1 MIRLGITGGIG
12 SGKSY
17 VSHLLNIHFGIP
29 VYECDTEAKR
39 LNNEDPLIRE
49 ALIRLVGPEVYDKD
63 GLVKPV
69 LAEYL
74 FANSENALQVNSI
87 IHPAVGRDFLRWCKE
102 QDAEIVGMESA
113 ILFES
118 GFYANVDKVLF
129 VEAPLEV
136 RIQRAIRRDGLL
148 REQVEA
154 RIAQQDSVS
163 AKEQA
168 DFVIENDG
176 ESDEV
181 ILDALHNIIRYKL
194 K

>member
-17 VSHLLNIHFGIP
+17 VSRLLTRYFGIP
-29 VYECDTEAKR
+29 VYDSDAEAKR
-39 LNNEDPLIRE
+39 LNNENPFIRE
-49 ALIRLVGPEVYDKD
+49 QLIRLVGPEVYDEV

-74 FANSENALQVNSI
+74 FADSDNTKQVNAI
-87 IHPAVGRDFLRWCKE
+87 IHPVVREDFTQWCQRQE
-102 QDAEIVGMESA
+102 AGIVGLESA

-118 GFYANVDKVLF
+118 GFHLSMDKVLF
-129 VEAPLEV
+129 VDAPLEV
-136 RIQRAIRRDGLL
+136 RIRRAVFRDGVQ
-148 REQVEA
+148 REQIEA
-154 RIAQQDSVS
+154 RIAQQDSSS
-163 AKEQA
+163 AMKRA

-176 ESDEV
+176 VSDET
-181 ILDALHNIIRYKL
+181 LLLTLNNIIRYKL

>member
-17 VSHLLNIHFGIP
+17 VSRLLTRYFGIP
-29 VYECDTEAKR
+29 VYDSDAEAKR
-39 LNNEDPLIRE
+39 LNNENPFIRE
-49 ALIRLVGPEVYDKD
+49 QLIRLVGPEVYDEV

-74 FANSENALQVNSI
+74 FADSDNAKQVNAI
-87 IHPAVGRDFLRWCKE
+87 IHPVVREDFTQWCQRQE
-102 QDAEIVGMESA
+102 AGIVGLESA

-118 GFYANVDKVLF
+118 GFHLSMDKVLF
-129 VEAPLEV
+129 VDAPLEV
-136 RIQRAIRRDGLL
+136 RIRRAVFRDGVQ
-148 REQVEA
+148 REQIEA
-154 RIAQQDSVS
+154 RIAQQDSSS
-163 AKEQA
+163 AMKRA

-176 ESDEV
+176 VSDET
-181 ILDALHNIIRYKL
+181 LLLTLNNIIRYKL

>member
-74 FANSENALQVNSI
+74 FANSENAFHVNSI

-129 VEAPLEV
+129 VDAPLEV

-154 RIAQQDSVS
+154 RIAQQDSAS

-181 ILDALHNIIRYKL
+181 ILAALHNIIRYKL